1 MLSNPVGTGPYLPE
15 SLEVGVKAV
24 LVRNEG
30 HTWWNEG
37 NGAWVD
43 RIEYLDY
50 GTDPSAW
57 VAAADAGEVD
67 MIYTIEGEF
76 IDIVS
81 SFDGWVQ
88 NEVVT
93 MATVVVRPNQ
103 LAEVGGMQ
111 PYADRRVRQA
121 ISMAVDN
128 AVILELGYA
137 GRGIGENHHVGP
149 RTLNM
154 ASIGAPKHD
163 PAGARALMEEAGM
176 MDFEHELISID
187 DAYRK
192 DTADAVA
199 AQLRDAG
206 FQVKRTILP
215 GSTFWNDWAKY
226 PFSITNWN
234 HRPLGVQIWALA
246 YRTGEA
252 WNEFGWSNSDFDA
265 SYPRHWPP
273 RY

>member
-1 MLSNPVGTGPYLPE
+1 
-15 SLEVGVKAV
+15 
-24 LVRNEG
+24 
-30 HTWWNEG
+30 
-37 NGAWVD
+37 
-43 RIEYLDY
+43 
-50 GTDPSAW
+50 
-57 VAAADAGEVD
+57 
-67 MIYTIEGEF
+67 
-76 IDIVS
+76 
-81 SFDGWVQ
+81 
-88 NEVVT
+88 
-93 MATVVVRPNQ
+93 
-103 LAEVGGMQ
+103 
-111 PYADRRVRQA
+111 
-121 ISMAVDN
+121 
-128 AVILELGYA
+128 
-137 GRGIGENHHVGP
+137 
-149 RTLNM
+149 
-154 ASIGAPKHD
+154 
-163 PAGARALMEEAGM
+163 M

-265 SYPRHWPP
+265 ILSEALATADTEKRKEFDGQG
-273 RY
+273 